1 MNTTGN
7 NNESLAITQD
17 YEQSS
22 KYFRSYWTDIQ
33 DTTELA
39 KKEMM
44 NMVTALEKAGF
55 TRTQAIQKIVDD
67 HKDLKGFSR
76 RTIYREL
83 PDNQKRKYD
92 FTNVKSNVPND
103 TFENEDDDAEEQE
116 QQEQQKS
123 SSLTTAYDEMKKTTE
138 TEEQTIDDLDK
149 YEQELQEPIQV
160 TQFNFRTMLS
170 IKDQEI
176 PVIVTVYPDKKT
188 GYVEVD
194 EKLARKLR
202 KF

>member
-1 MNTTGN
+1 MMN
-7 NNESLAITQD
+7 NNIELAIPQD

-33 DTTELA
+33 DTAELA
-39 KKEMM
+39 KKEMV

-103 TFENEDDDAEEQE
+103 TFENDEDVE
-116 QQEQQKS
+116 QQEEEKKPL
-123 SSLTTAYDEMKKTTE
+123 LTTAYDEMKKTTE
-138 TEEQTIDDLDK
+138 TTEEEQTIDDLDK

-160 TQFNFRTMLS
+160 SQFNFRTMLS

-194 EKLARKLR
+194 EKLARKLT

>member
-1 MNTTGN
+1 MTNKESSTMS
-7 NNESLAITQD
+7 NNESLAIPQD

-33 DTTELA
+33 DTAELA
-39 KKEMM
+39 KKEMV

-67 HKDLKGFSR
+67 HKDLNGFSR
-76 RTIYREL
+76 RTIYRQL
-83 PDNQKRKYD
+83 PDNQKREYN
-92 FTNVKSNVPND
+92 FTIVKPNVPND
-103 TFENEDDDAEEQE
+103 TLENETVIVEE
-116 QQEQQKS
+116 
-123 SSLTTAYDEMKKTTE
+123 
-138 TEEQTIDDLDK
+138 
-149 YEQELQEPIQV
+149 EPISELEKFRQEKGEQKEQIYDDV
-160 TQFNFRTMLS
+160 ETYEGNVPEPIINQSYQFRTMLS

-194 EKLARKLR
+194 EKLARKLT